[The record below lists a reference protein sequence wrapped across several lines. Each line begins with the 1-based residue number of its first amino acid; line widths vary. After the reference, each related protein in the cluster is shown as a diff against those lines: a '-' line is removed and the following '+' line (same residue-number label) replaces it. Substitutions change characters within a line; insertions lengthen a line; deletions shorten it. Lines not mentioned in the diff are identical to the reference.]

1 MSGSRSPV
9 IFRNVDF
16 LLLWIGQCLSQAGTR
31 MYQIAIVWWIL
42 SVVPGGG
49 GKELGL
55 FLVMG
60 AIPSIALVKWIGSVV
75 DRTRSKP
82 ILVAS
87 DFAAFLIVT
96 LLGWALQHSL
106 LTVPAVYLAG
116 LLVAVTE
123 AFFNP
128 TVNKAVAELV
138 EESDIESAVAFQSST
153 QYLASF
159 GGAVAGALLISKIGI
174 PMVIYLNAASYLISA
189 AVNQII
195 RFRHAI
201 PPQPSEAIESGESGW
216 SILKNL
222 PVLKKVLLG
231 FGFINFFA
239 TPTLVILPVYTKLTL
254 HAGASVLGALE
265 ASLWIGLLVGTF
277 ASTWFSTE
285 KGTIRLGTI
294 CLFVLGF
301 GLFLPGLIIN
311 THFYMAMLF
320 MAGIF
325 LGVNNV
331 KFVSLFQCVVDP
343 AIKGRFFALM
353 NALVS
358 FTFPVA
364 YLLFGVLA
372 DLILPSR
379 VALIQGGGVMLVA
392 LYFGSLARFEPELVS
407 KKDDKEEKEKKEAH
421 E

>member
-1 MSGSRSPV
+1 MSASKSPV

-42 SVVPGGG
+42 SAVQGGG
-49 GKELGL
+49 GRELGT

-60 AIPSIALVKWIGSVV
+60 ALPSIVLVKWIGSVV
-75 DRTRSKP
+75 DRSRSKP
-82 ILVAS
+82 VLVAS
-87 DFAAFLIVT
+87 DAAAFIIVALI
-96 LLGWALQHSL
+96 GWALQRSL
-106 LTVPAVYLAG
+106 LSVPAVYLAG

-138 EESDIESAVAFQSST
+138 DEDDIESAVAFQSST

-174 PMVIYLNAASYLISA
+174 PAVIYLNAASYLISA
-189 AVNQII
+189 AVNQVI

-201 PPQPSEAIESGESGW
+201 PPQPGEAAESGDSGW
-216 SILKNL
+216 SILKDF
-222 PVLKKVLLG
+222 PTLKKVLLG
-231 FGFINFFA
+231 FGFVNFFA
-239 TPTLVILPVYTKLTL
+239 TPTLVILPVYTKVIL
-254 HAGASVLGALE
+254 HADASVLGALE
-265 ASLWIGLLVGTF
+265 ASLWIGLLAGTF
-277 ASTWFSTE
+277 AAPWFSTE
-285 KGTIRLGTI
+285 KGTIRLGAI
-294 CLFVLGF
+294 CLFVLGL

-311 THFYMAMLF
+311 MYFYMAMLF
-320 MAGIF
+320 IAGIF
-325 LGVNNV
+325 LGINNV
-331 KFVSLFQCVVDP
+331 KFVSLFQFVVDP
-343 AIKGRFFALM
+343 SIKGRFFAIM

-364 YLLFGVLA
+364 YFLFGVLA
-372 DLILPSR
+372 DIILPSS

-392 LYFGSLARFEPELVS
+392 FYFGSLARLEPSLTG
-407 KKDDKEEKEKKEAH
+407 KKDDEEPG
-421 E
+421 

>member
-1 MSGSRSPV
+1 MSGSKSPV

-16 LLLWIGQCLSQAGTR
+16 LLLWVGQCLSQAGTR

-42 SVVPGGG
+42 SFVPGGG

-60 AIPSIALVKWIGSVV
+60 VIPSIVLVKWIGSVV

-82 ILVAS
+82 VLVAS
-87 DFAAFLIVT
+87 DAAAFVIVAII
-96 LLGWALQHSL
+96 GWALQHSL

-128 TVNKAVAELV
+128 TINKAVAEIV
-138 EESDIESAVAFQSST
+138 DENDIESAVAFQSST

-159 GGAVAGALLISKIGI
+159 GGAVAGAVLISKIGI
-174 PMVIYLNAASYLISA
+174 PAVIYLNAASYLISA
-189 AVNQII
+189 AVNQVI

-201 PPQPSEAIESGESGW
+201 PPQSGDAALSEESGW
-216 SILKNL
+216 SILKDF

-231 FGFINFFA
+231 FGFVNFFA

-254 HAGASVLGALE
+254 HADAAVLGALE
-265 ASLWIGLLVGTF
+265 ASLWIGLLVGSF
-277 ASTWFSTE
+277 ASSWFSTE
-285 KGTIRLGTI
+285 KGTIRLGAI
-294 CLFVLGF
+294 CLFVLGL

-311 THFYMAMLF
+311 QLFYMAMLVI
-320 MAGIF
+320 AGIF

-343 AIKGRFFALM
+343 SIKGRFFAIM
-353 NALVS
+353 NALIS

-364 YLLFGVLA
+364 YFLFGVLA

-392 LYFGSLARFEPELVS
+392 LYFGSLARFEPELAG
-407 KKDDKEEKEKKEAH
+407 KKDDGEGKEKKSS
-421 E
+421 